1 MLLKKGFH
9 SIVLCLALF
18 MCTVWSIEFVITQL
32 LGTYDALC
40 SPFGIKMND
49 LFDFSHQGQKL
60 FSIVG
65 FRRK

>member
-18 MCTVWSIEFVITQL
+18 MCTVWSIEIVITQL

-49 LFDFSHQGQKL
+49 LLWASEENEQKTL
-60 FSIVG
+60 LLKTVF
-65 FRRK
+65 

>member
-32 LGTYDALC
+32 LGAYDALC
-40 SPFGIKMND
+40 SPCGIKMND
-49 LFDFSHQGQKL
+49 LFYFSHQGQKL

-65 FRRK
+65 F